1 MHVIHHACADL
12 KVMLS
17 FFEILLVLLGQLTIQ
32 ASSYNFL
39 PDGEK
44 CSNQEMEGILESTLF
59 LGVVKFSLVNEVGNW
74 NNYVSIVFGTH
85 GSKCALPPLSFP

>member
-1 MHVIHHACADL
+1 MW
-12 KVMLS
+12 
-17 FFEILLVLLGQLTIQ
+17 ILPSYYDPGWWQLEV
-32 ASSYNFL
+32 AELALL